1 MLNNAATPTPT
12 AAIAAA
18 LPLGTFFIVL
28 DNCFSLFD
36 IFLRAPDL
44 HSNFKPTN
52 IPPTSIFFIHLTKDK
67 TTPAIRLI
75 PTIMILKIILI
86 LSIISNNIL
95 KNEPLTSF
103 NIFCA
108 FIKKLDDVSL
118 DFGTLSNRRFLSSKT
133 FSNFFSNGSFFL
145 KRPPK
150 IFLPIPAA
158 NTLVA
163 AVISASPPNNA
174 AAPIAFRPVVIF
186 GISISCSV
194 FCSLLLFF
202 EMIK

>member
-1 MLNNAATPTPT
+1 MLNNAATPIPT

-28 DNCFSLFD
+28 DNCFSLVV

-44 HSNFKPTN
+44 HSNFKPNN
-52 IPPTSIFFIHLTKDK
+52 IPPTSIFFIHLTKDR

-75 PTIMILKIILI
+75 PTIMILKILLI
-86 LSIISNNIL
+86 LSIIANNIS
-95 KNEPLTSF
+95 KNDPLTSF
-103 NIFCA
+103 NTFCA
-108 FIKKLDDVSL
+108 FIKKLEDVSL
-118 DFGTLSNRRFLSSKT
+118 DFGTLSNRRFLSFNT
-133 FSNFFSNGSFFL
+133 FSNFFSNTSFFL

-150 IFLPIPAA
+150 IFLPTPAA
-158 NTLVA
+158 NAPVA
-163 AVISASPPNNA
+163 ATISASPPNAA
-174 AAPIAFRPVVIF
+174 AAPIAFKPVVIF
-186 GISISCSV
+186 GISILCSV